1 MKELTNK
8 CNENII
14 YSESDLDKL
23 SKTIQDIIINHEYL
37 SYKELKKNY
46 KYFNDILNNIDIK
59 KDNDNDIYIKYICK
73 INVQLIDVIKL
84 LKREI
89 YNRKVKNI
97 SAFFLKITTIALIIT
112 VASIIGIVGCIVAS
126 IMLLLY
132 ITSR

>member
-14 YSESDLDKL
+14 YSESDLYKL
-23 SKTIQDIIINHEYL
+23 SKTIQDIIINYKYL

-59 KDNDNDIYIKYICK
+59 KDNDIYIKYICK
-73 INVQLIDVIKL
+73 IKVQLIDVIKL

-89 YNRKVKNI
+89 YNRKLKNI
-97 SAFFLKITTIALIIT
+97 SVFFLKITTIALIIT

-126 IMLLLY
+126 IILLLY